1 MMPHQ
6 PTTLAPP
13 QDEPEV
19 MMDINTTPLIDVM
32 LVLLIM
38 LIITI
43 PIQLHTI
50 NLDVP
55 AAASPTAQKPTVI
68 KVDVDAQNTVRWNG
82 QVVSDRASLQTL
94 LHDAAARTP
103 QPEIHV
109 RAQAKAKY
117 EAVAAVLA
125 GAQRE
130 GLQKIG
136 ILGTEQF
143 NAP

>member
-1 MMPHQ
+1 
-6 PTTLAPP
+6 
-13 QDEPEV
+13 
-19 MMDINTTPLIDVM
+19 VM

-55 AAASPTAQKPTVI
+55 AAASPAAQKPTVI

-82 QVVSDRASLQTL
+82 QVVNDRANLQTL